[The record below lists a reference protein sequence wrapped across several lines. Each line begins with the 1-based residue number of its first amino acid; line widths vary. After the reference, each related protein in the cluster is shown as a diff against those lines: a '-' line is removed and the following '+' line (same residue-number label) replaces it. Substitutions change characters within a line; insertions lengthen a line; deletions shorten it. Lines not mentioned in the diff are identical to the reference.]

1 MANLNE
7 KSLHTAP
14 MALRDEEL
22 TAVSGAR
29 KLMMPFPFPYSPVD
43 NSKHVNQSIVVS
55 GNTFSEK
62 GPGDLNV
69 TIGGQS
75 ATL

>member
-1 MANLNE
+1 
-7 KSLHTAP
+7 
-14 MALRDEEL
+14 
-22 TAVSGAR
+22 
-29 KLMMPFPFPYSPVD
+29 MMPFLFPYSTVD
-43 NSKHVNQSIVVS
+43 NSKHVDQSIVVS

-69 TIGGQS
+69 SIGGQS